1 MSSNQGNQ
9 EQLSL
14 LISEVFDDIGVS
26 DEIIQKRRQCAL
38 FREFVL
44 NVLSL
49 SNNKNT
55 AQYLFGSQSE
65 GTTTRGIDSDEDVLI
80 CVPNFIV
87 ISDWSHWKQDEMN
100 LLMVQ
105 DQATAPGYCLLQ
117 LLRSDVPLAAEYIP
131 NGMYCIDNRG
141 RVIIKNTAFH
151 QINARSGM
159 VQHGPA
165 AMPPMRPGVR
175 EADIVSALPCLQWPI
190 EARRWLTRDN
200 VGGWPNAP
208 LKSESENCG
217 CFLVPVDSKISGL
230 VGVEWR
236 ISTTLA
242 ERHLMFSL
250 NTIHM
255 KCYVMMKVLLKS
267 YDVFRDVISSYM
279 CKTVLLHCV
288 ENTMV
293 DFWQERNLIKCF
305 DKMLC
310 VLYNFIAHVQCPHFI
325 IPENNLM
332 AGKISPLQQQRL
344 LEVLARII
352 KSKGR
357 MLLEIQVDNIGERI
371 RQKFSRLPVFCPH
384 IKSRLV
390 MRTIVSG
397 ELSNHSAL
405 SITSYREA
413 YLTIYNG
420 NCCENT
426 IKQIVFS
433 YGNIRKFY
441 PQLNNLQK
449 KVVSYI
455 SSCMCTTIGSM
466 IASYYISIHGRI
478 PNIAIEWLQS
488 GLNTDVS
495 SSLLKLATVYYS
507 AGNMNVTEDILTRI
521 DQRYNRNVVF
531 PVCGCKS
538 DEACANK
545 EGFAVAANN
554 GQVTDFRNIV
564 SYCVWF
570 MYQEVNIVPSELRQE
585 FFRSSQEEK
594 QRRHPVYDRWM
605 NYAVVDS
612 LPYMYF
618 LQYKVY
624 SSQGKNEEKLR
635 ALQKLKNVM
644 NEEPRIYHKE
654 TVFNLLGQCME
665 QENLPNEAFHYYERS
680 LQVRPQHN
688 AANFYMARL
697 LS

>member
-1 MSSNQGNQ
+1 MSSNQRNQ

-26 DEIIQKRRQCAL
+26 DEIIQKRKQCAL

-55 AQYLFGSQSE
+55 TQYLFGSQSE
-65 GTTTRGIDSDEDVLI
+65 GTTTEGINSDVDVLL
-80 CVPNFIV
+80 CVPNFNV
-87 ISDWSHWKQDEMN
+87 INDWSHWKQGEVN

-105 DQATAPGYCLLQ
+105 HQTIAPGYCLLQ

-151 QINARSGM
+151 QINARLGM

-165 AMPPMRPGVR
+165 AMPPMQPGVR
-175 EADIVSALPCLQWPI
+175 EADFVLALPCLQWPI

-200 VGGWPNAP
+200 VGRWPNAP
-208 LKSESENCG
+208 LKSESESCG

-352 KSKGR
+352 KSEGR

-371 RQKFSRLPVFCPH
+371 RQKLSRLPAFHPH
-384 IKSRLV
+384 IKSRLE
-390 MRTIVSG
+390 MRRIVSG
-397 ELSNHSAL
+397 DLSYHSARCIV
-405 SITSYREA
+405 SHIKSYFN
-413 YLTIYNG
+413 IDNG

-426 IKQIVFS
+426 IKQIVCS
-433 YGNIRKFY
+433 YGDILKLY

-455 SSCMCTTIGSM
+455 SLWMCTTIGSM

-521 DQRYNRNVVF
+521 DQRYDRNVML
-531 PVCGCKS
+531 PVCGCIEEGW
-538 DEACANK
+538 DHK
-545 EGFAVAANN
+545 EGFDIAANN
-554 GQVTDFRNIV
+554 VQVNDFRDIV
-564 SYCVWF
+564 SYCVKF

-585 FFRSSQEEK
+585 FFRSSQEEI
-594 QRRHPVYDRWM
+594 QRRHPFDDIWM

-618 LQYKVY
+618 LQHKVY
-624 SSQGKNEEKLR
+624 SSLGKNEERLR
-635 ALQKLKNVM
+635 ALQKLKNVL
-644 NEEPRIYHKE
+644 NEEPRIHHKE

-680 LQVRPQHN
+680 LQVIPQHN

>member
-1 MSSNQGNQ
+1 MSSIQRSK

-14 LISEVFDDIGVS
+14 RISEVLDDIGVS
-26 DEIIQKRRQCAL
+26 DEMIQKRRQAAL
-38 FREFVL
+38 FKESIFHVL
-44 NVLSL
+44 DNG
-49 SNNKNT
+49 KT
-55 AQYLFGSQSE
+55 TKYLFGSQSE
-65 GTTTRGIDSDEDVLI
+65 GTTTEGINSDDDVLF
-80 CVPNFIV
+80 CLPDFIV
-87 ISDWSHWKQDEMN
+87 INDWSHWKQREVN

-105 DQATAPGYCLLQ
+105 DQTTAPGYCLLQ
-117 LLRSDVPLAAEYIP
+117 LLRSDVPLAAEYVP
-131 NGMYCIDNRG
+131 NDTYCIDDKG
-141 RVIIKNTAFH
+141 RVIMKNTALH
-151 QINARSGM
+151 QMFARLGM

-165 AMPPMRPGVR
+165 LMIPMRPGAR
-175 EADIVSALPCLQWPI
+175 ETDFVYALSCLQWPT

-200 VGGWPNAP
+200 VGGWPTAP

-267 YDVFRDVISSYM
+267 YDVYHDVISSYM

-293 DFWQERNLIKCF
+293 DFWQERNLITCF
-305 DKMLC
+305 DKLLC
-310 VLYNFIAHVQCPHFI
+310 VLYNFIAHVQCPHFV
-325 IPENNLM
+325 IPGNNLM

-352 KSKGR
+352 RSEGR
-357 MLLEIQVDNIGERI
+357 MLLDIQLDNIGERV
-371 RQKFSRLPVFCPH
+371 RQKFSRLPVFNPY

-390 MRTIVSG
+390 MHRLVSG
-397 ELSNHSAL
+397 QLSVNSARF
-405 SITSYREA
+405 IIDGIET
-413 YLTIYNG
+413 YLNIYNG

-426 IKQIVFS
+426 IKQIVCS
-433 YGNIRKFY
+433 YGDIRKLN
-441 PQLNNLQK
+441 PQLNNIQK
-449 KVVSYI
+449 KSVSYL
-455 SSCMCTTIGSM
+455 SQCLCTTIGSM
-466 IASYYISIHGRI
+466 IASYYISKHGRI
-478 PNIAIEWLQS
+478 PNIAIKWLQS

-507 AGNMNVTEDILTRI
+507 VGKLNVTEDILTRI
-521 DQRYNRNVVF
+521 DQTYDRNVVF
-531 PVCGCKS
+531 P
-538 DEACANK
+538 ACNCIAGGIQLHK
-545 EGFAVAANN
+545 EGFDIAANN
-554 GQVTDFRNIV
+554 GQVNDFRDIV
-564 SYCVWF
+564 SYCVRF
-570 MYQEVNIVPSELRQE
+570 MYEEVNIVPLELRHE
-585 FFRSSQEEK
+585 FLRSSQEEI
-594 QRRHPVYDRWM
+594 QRRHPLFDRWM

-612 LPYMYF
+612 LPYLYL

-624 SSQGKNEEKLR
+624 NSLGKNEEKLR

-644 NEEPRIYHKE
+644 NEEPRIKHKE
-654 TVFNLLGQCME
+654 TVYNLLGQCME
-665 QENLPNEAFHYYERS
+665 QENLPNDAFHYYERS

>member
-1 MSSNQGNQ
+1 MSSNQRNQ

-14 LISEVFDDIGVS
+14 RLSEVFDDIGVS
-26 DEIIQKRRQCAL
+26 DEIIQKRRQSAL
-38 FREFVL
+38 FMESVYTVL
-44 NVLSL
+44 FLL
-49 SNNKNT
+49 DNKYT
-55 AQYLFGSQSE
+55 TKYLFGSQSE
-65 GTTTRGIDSDEDVLI
+65 GTTTEGINSDADVLFR
-80 CVPNFIV
+80 VPDFNV
-87 ISDWSHWKQDEMN
+87 INDWSHWKQGEVN

-105 DQATAPGYCLLQ
+105 DQTIAPGYCLLQ

-131 NGMYCIDNRG
+131 NGKYCMDNKG
-141 RVIIKNTAFH
+141 RVIMKNTAFH
-151 QINARSGM
+151 HIYVSRGM

-165 AMPPMRPGVR
+165 VMPPMRPGMIETDFVL
-175 EADIVSALPCLQWPI
+175 ALPCLQWPI

-200 VGGWPNAP
+200 VGGWPSAH

-230 VGVEWR
+230 VGGEWR

-250 NTIHM
+250 NTIHI

-267 YDVFRDVISSYM
+267 YDVFHDVISSYM

-293 DFWQERNLIKCF
+293 EFWLERNLIECF

-332 AGKISPLQQQRL
+332 AGKISPLQQRRF
-344 LEVLARII
+344 LEILARII
-352 KSKGR
+352 RSEGR
-357 MLLEIQVDNIGERI
+357 ILLEIQIDSIGERI
-371 RQKFSRLPVFCPH
+371 RQKFSRLPAFHPH
-384 IKSRLV
+384 IKSRLE
-390 MRTIVSG
+390 MRRIVSG
-397 ELSNHSAL
+397 DLSYHSAR
-405 SITSYREA
+405 SIVSYIKS
-413 YLTIYNG
+413 YLNIDNG

-426 IKQIVFS
+426 IKQIVCS
-433 YGNIRKFY
+433 YGDILKLY

-455 SSCMCTTIGSM
+455 SLWMCTTIGSM

-495 SSLLKLATVYYS
+495 SSMLKLATVYYS
-507 AGNMNVTEDILTRI
+507 VGNMNVTEDILTRI
-521 DQRYNRNVVF
+521 DQRYDRNVVL
-531 PVCGCKS
+531 PVCGCI
-538 DEACANK
+538 DNGGPVHK
-545 EGFAVAANN
+545 EGFVVAANN

-564 SYCVWF
+564 SYCVKF

-635 ALQKLKNVM
+635 ALQKLKNVL
-644 NEEPRIYHKE
+644 NEEQRIQHKE

-665 QENLPNEAFHYYERS
+665 QENLPNDAFHYYERS
-680 LQVRPQHN
+680 LQVRFQHN
-688 AANFYMARL
+688 AANFYRARL

>member
-1 MSSNQGNQ
+1 MSSIQRNK

-14 LISEVFDDIGVS
+14 RISEVLDDIGVS
-26 DEIIQKRRQCAL
+26 DEIIQKRRQTAS
-38 FREFVL
+38 FRESIFLEFDYV
-44 NVLSL
+44 
-49 SNNKNT
+49 KT
-55 AQYLFGSQSE
+55 TQYLFGSQSE
-65 GTTTRGIDSDEDVLI
+65 GTTTEGINSDDDVLHCI
-80 CVPNFIV
+80 PCFMV
-87 ISDWSHWKQDEMN
+87 INDWSHWKQGKAN
-100 LLMVQ
+100 LLMVR
-105 DQATAPGYCLLQ
+105 DQTTTPGYCLLQ
-117 LLRSDVPLAAEYIP
+117 LLRSDVPLAEECIP
-131 NGMYCIDNRG
+131 NSMFCMDNKG
-141 RVIIKNTAFH
+141 RIIMKNTALH
-151 QINARSGM
+151 QMFARLGM

-165 AMPPMRPGVR
+165 AMSPMQPGVR
-175 EADIVSALPCLQWPI
+175 ETDVVSALPCLQWPT

-200 VGGWPNAP
+200 VGGWPTAP

-267 YDVFRDVISSYM
+267 YDVFHDVISSYM

-288 ENTMV
+288 ENTVV
-293 DFWQERNLIKCF
+293 DFWQERNLITCF

-344 LEVLARII
+344 LELLARII
-352 KSKGR
+352 RSEGR
-357 MLLEIQVDNIGERI
+357 MLLDIQIDNIGERI
-371 RQKFSRLPVFCPH
+371 RQKFSRLPVFYPY
-384 IKSRLV
+384 IESRLV
-390 MRTIVSG
+390 MHRLLSG
-397 ELSNHSAL
+397 QLSLNSAQFIL
-405 SITSYREA
+405 HIIEA
-413 YLTIYNG
+413 YLNIYNG

-426 IKQIVFS
+426 IKQIVCS
-433 YGNIRKFY
+433 YGDIRKLY
-441 PQLNNLQK
+441 PQLNNIQK
-449 KVVSYI
+449 KALSYI
-455 SSCMCTTIGSM
+455 SQYLCTTIGSM
-466 IASYYISIHGRI
+466 IASYYISKHGRI

-507 AGNMNVTEDILTRI
+507 VGKLNVTEDILTRI
-521 DQRYNRNVVF
+521 DQKYDRHVVF
-531 PVCGCKS
+531 PVCGCKGS
-538 DEACANK
+538 DGQLHK
-545 EGFAVAANN
+545 EGFDIAANN
-554 GQVTDFRNIV
+554 GQVNDFRNIV
-564 SYCVWF
+564 SYCVGF
-570 MYQEVNIVPSELRQE
+570 MYQEVNIVPLELRQE
-585 FFRSSQEEK
+585 FFRSSQEEI
-594 QRRHPVYDRWM
+594 QRRHPLFDKWM

-612 LPYMYF
+612 LPYLYL

-624 SSQGKNEEKLR
+624 NSLGKNEEKLR

-644 NEEPRIYHKE
+644 NEEPRIQHKE
-654 TVFNLLGQCME
+654 TVYNLLGKCME
-665 QENLPNEAFHYYERS
+665 QENLPNDAFHYYERS

-688 AANFYMARL
+688 AANFYMATL